1 MTTKEIENY
10 LSKKNDRLDI
20 NIQEQIE
27 NLRLE
32 AIADRNEAQ
41 ANYYWCLRQIYKIQ
55 NGFVSAKPL

>member
-1 MTTKEIENY
+1 MTTKEIEDY
-10 LSKKNDRLDI
+10 LSEKNDQLDSGI
-20 NIQEQIE
+20 GEQIE

-55 NGFVSAKPL
+55 K